1 MKKNNSDKKVNNINK
16 LSINNRDFHYN
27 LLIKKENDEKDFIN
41 NKPIIQNNI
50 FLNLN
55 SLNKKDNNNMDKH
68 FENSP
73 KDIKKRF
80 YRKKFI

>member
-1 MKKNNSDKKVNNINK
+1 MKKNNSDKKENNINK
-16 LSINNRDFHYN
+16 LSINNKDFHYN

-55 SLNKKDNNNMDKH
+55 
-68 FENSP
+68 
-73 KDIKKRF
+73 
-80 YRKKFI
+80 